1 MNKKIGH
8 KGFASLLFFLS
19 QEIFL
24 GVGLTRILSISEQN
38 SWISILIAFVIG
50 FIFLN
55 MIMYVMNYKKDLNEY
70 NSFILSNKINY
81 KNMDYNEA
89 KEYVIYLNKKND
101 AKSTISR
108 KLSSLRTFYK
118 YLVLNNKVESN
129 PFLLVSSPK
138 KEKRIPKFIN
148 YNNMEEILNVPN
160 IKTKEGQRERVI
172 LEVLYA
178 SGVRVSELVNIKLK
192 DIDFSN
198 KNILILGKGSKERLV
213 SFGDYALE
221 YINLYLKE
229 GRKLLL
235 DGVKSDYLIVGKKS
249 EKLTTRRVEQI
260 IDDIIKRTSIK
271 LNITPHMF
279 RHTFATHLLDNGCD
293 LLVVQEL
300 LGHASLSSTEIYTH
314 VSNEHLREVY
324 LKCHPRNKR

>member
-1 MNKKIGH
+1 MEKEINK
-8 KGFASLLFFLS
+8 
-19 QEIFL
+19 
-24 GVGLTRILSISEQN
+24 
-38 SWISILIAFVIG
+38 
-50 FIFLN
+50 FIEYLKYQRNYSDFTCN
-55 MIMYVMNYKKDLNEY
+55 NYKKDLNEY
-70 NSFILSNKINY
+70 NSFIFSNKINY

-198 KNILILGKGSKERLV
+198 KNILIFGKGSKERLV

-229 GRKLLL
+229 GRNLLL

>member
-1 MNKKIGH
+1 MEK
-8 KGFASLLFFLS
+8 
-19 QEIFL
+19 EI
-24 GVGLTRILSISEQN
+24 N
-38 SWISILIAFVIG
+38 N
-50 FIFLN
+50 FIEYLKYQRNYSDFTCN
-55 MIMYVMNYKKDLNEY
+55 NYKKDLNEY
-70 NSFILSNKINY
+70 NSFILSNKVNY
-81 KNMDYNEA
+81 KSMGYNEA

-198 KNILILGKGSKERLV
+198 KNILIFGKGSKERLV

-229 GRKLLL
+229 GRNLLL

>member
-1 MNKKIGH
+1 MEK
-8 KGFASLLFFLS
+8 
-19 QEIFL
+19 EI
-24 GVGLTRILSISEQN
+24 N
-38 SWISILIAFVIG
+38 N
-50 FIFLN
+50 FIEYLKYQRNYSDFTCN
-55 MIMYVMNYKKDLNEY
+55 NYKKDLNEY

-81 KNMDYNEA
+81 KNMDYNDA

-118 YLVLNNKVESN
+118 YLVLNNKVKSN

-198 KNILILGKGSKERLV
+198 KNILIFGKGSKERLV

-229 GRKLLL
+229 GRNLLL

>member
-1 MNKKIGH
+1 MEK
-8 KGFASLLFFLS
+8 
-19 QEIFL
+19 EID
-24 GVGLTRILSISEQN
+24 R
-38 SWISILIAFVIG
+38 
-50 FIFLN
+50 FIEYLK
-55 MIMYVMNYKKDLNEY
+55 YQRNYSDFTCNNYNKDLNEY

-101 AKSTISR
+101 VKSTISR

-229 GRKLLL
+229 GRNLLL

>member
-1 MNKKIGH
+1 MEK
-8 KGFASLLFFLS
+8 
-19 QEIFL
+19 EIDK
-24 GVGLTRILSISEQN
+24 
-38 SWISILIAFVIG
+38 
-50 FIFLN
+50 FIEYLKYQRNYSDFTCN
-55 MIMYVMNYKKDLNEY
+55 NYKKDLNEY

-81 KNMDYNEA
+81 KNMDYNDA

-198 KNILILGKGSKERLV
+198 KNILIFGKGSKERLV

-229 GRKLLL
+229 GRNLLL

-260 IDDIIKRTSIK
+260 VDDIIKRTSIK

>member
-1 MNKKIGH
+1 MEK
-8 KGFASLLFFLS
+8 
-19 QEIFL
+19 EID
-24 GVGLTRILSISEQN
+24 R
-38 SWISILIAFVIG
+38 
-50 FIFLN
+50 FIEYLKYQRNYSDFTCN
-55 MIMYVMNYKKDLNEY
+55 NYKKDLNEY
-70 NSFILSNKINY
+70 NSFILNNKINY
-81 KNMDYNEA
+81 KNMDYNDA

-160 IKTKEGQRERVI
+160 IKTKEGQRERLI

-198 KNILILGKGSKERLV
+198 KNILIFGKGSKERLV

-229 GRKLLL
+229 GRNLLL

>member
-1 MNKKIGH
+1 MEK
-8 KGFASLLFFLS
+8 
-19 QEIFL
+19 EIN
-24 GVGLTRILSISEQN
+24 R
-38 SWISILIAFVIG
+38 
-50 FIFLN
+50 FIEYLK
-55 MIMYVMNYKKDLNEY
+55 YQRNYSDFTCNNYNKDLNEY

-198 KNILILGKGSKERLV
+198 KNILIFGKGSKERLV

-229 GRKLLL
+229 GRNLLL

>member
-1 MNKKIGH
+1 MEKEINK
-8 KGFASLLFFLS
+8 
-19 QEIFL
+19 
-24 GVGLTRILSISEQN
+24 
-38 SWISILIAFVIG
+38 
-50 FIFLN
+50 FIEYLKYQRNYSDFTCN
-55 MIMYVMNYKKDLNEY
+55 NYKKDLNEY

-81 KNMDYNEA
+81 KNMEA

-198 KNILILGKGSKERLV
+198 KNILIFGKGSKERLV

-229 GRKLLL
+229 GRNLLL

>member
-1 MNKKIGH
+1 MEK
-8 KGFASLLFFLS
+8 
-19 QEIFL
+19 EIDK
-24 GVGLTRILSISEQN
+24 
-38 SWISILIAFVIG
+38 
-50 FIFLN
+50 FIEHLKYQRNYSDFTCN
-55 MIMYVMNYKKDLNEY
+55 NYKKDLNEY

-81 KNMDYNEA
+81 KNMDYNDA

-198 KNILILGKGSKERLV
+198 KNILIFGKGSKERLV

-229 GRKLLL
+229 GRNLLL

>member
-1 MNKKIGH
+1 MEK
-8 KGFASLLFFLS
+8 
-19 QEIFL
+19 EIYK
-24 GVGLTRILSISEQN
+24 
-38 SWISILIAFVIG
+38 
-50 FIFLN
+50 FIEYLK
-55 MIMYVMNYKKDLNEY
+55 YQRNYSDFTCNNYNKDLNEY

-198 KNILILGKGSKERLV
+198 KNILIFGKGSKERLV

-229 GRKLLL
+229 GRNLLL

>member
-1 MNKKIGH
+1 MEKEINK
-8 KGFASLLFFLS
+8 
-19 QEIFL
+19 
-24 GVGLTRILSISEQN
+24 
-38 SWISILIAFVIG
+38 
-50 FIFLN
+50 FIEYLKYQRNYSDFTCN
-55 MIMYVMNYKKDLNEY
+55 NYKKDLNEY

-198 KNILILGKGSKERLV
+198 KNILIFGKGSKERLV

-229 GRKLLL
+229 GRNLLL

-314 VSNEHLREVY
+314 ISNEHLREVY

>member
-1 MNKKIGH
+1 MEK
-8 KGFASLLFFLS
+8 
-19 QEIFL
+19 EID
-24 GVGLTRILSISEQN
+24 R
-38 SWISILIAFVIG
+38 
-50 FIFLN
+50 FIEYLK
-55 MIMYVMNYKKDLNEY
+55 YQRNYSDFTCNNYNKDLNEY

-118 YLVLNNKVESN
+118 YLVLNNKVKSN

-198 KNILILGKGSKERLV
+198 KNILILGKGCKERLV

>member
-1 MNKKIGH
+1 MEK
-8 KGFASLLFFLS
+8 
-19 QEIFL
+19 EI
-24 GVGLTRILSISEQN
+24 N
-38 SWISILIAFVIG
+38 N
-50 FIFLN
+50 FIEYLKYQRNYSDFTCN
-55 MIMYVMNYKKDLNEY
+55 NYKKDLNEY
-70 NSFILSNKINY
+70 NSFILNNKINY
-81 KNMDYNEA
+81 KNMDYNDA

-118 YLVLNNKVESN
+118 YLVLNNKVKSN

-229 GRKLLL
+229 GRNLLL

-249 EKLTTRRVEQI
+249 EILTTRRVEQI

>member
-1 MNKKIGH
+1 MEK
-8 KGFASLLFFLS
+8 
-19 QEIFL
+19 EID
-24 GVGLTRILSISEQN
+24 R
-38 SWISILIAFVIG
+38 
-50 FIFLN
+50 FIEYLKYQRNYSDFTCN
-55 MIMYVMNYKKDLNEY
+55 NYKKDLNEY

-81 KNMDYNEA
+81 KNMDYNDA

-198 KNILILGKGSKERLV
+198 KNILIFGKGSKERLV

-229 GRKLLL
+229 GRNLLL